1 MTNTPSPIG
10 EGTAPSSS
18 QQRSDRPR
26 ATGTKILASLAV
38 LALAGGVFTVASLAL
53 FTDQQAVG
61 GNAFT
66 TGSVDLV
73 AAPATAAITMTG
85 MAPGDQVTA
94 PVNVANSGTL
104 EFRYSIT
111 STTDEDTLA
120 AQLDLT
126 VKSGVTTC
134 DNANFGVDGT
144 VLYTGPLGST
154 ATINVVGT
162 PATGA
167 QAGDRVLATAA
178 NENLCFNV
186 ALPASTSNAFQG
198 LSSTATFTFDAEQTA
213 NNP

>member
-1 MTNTPSPIG
+1 M
-10 EGTAPSSS
+10 
-18 QQRSDRPR
+18 
-26 ATGTKILASLAV
+26 
-38 LALAGGVFTVASLAL
+38 
-53 FTDQQAVG
+53 G

-73 AAPATAAITMTG
+73 AAPATAAITMAG

-120 AQLDLT
+120 AELDLT

-134 DNANFGVDGT
+134 DNAGFGVDGT

-186 ALPASTSNAFQG
+186 ALPTATSNAFQG

-213 NNP
+213 NNPLDLVPGGDGVERLRITELSRWTTPPLVRRCLRSSPGGCRDPRPVIA